1 VRTTIGMLVALGLA
15 LSVGGLVA
23 AQGPKTPAP
32 GATELAAI
40 NTYARQV
47 DRFIKLNNKRRRV
60 FGDVG
65 ETDENWREFKGQVAK
80 GETDPD
86 DLDEVAHV
94 WARKGKVV
102 AAGFTFQSESRDWY
116 HFVTYYFRED
126 GTLAKIHSRLNTFYG
141 SVTAIRD
148 QYYGSNGRVLK
159 STARFLDIQTQKPK
173 KKPNFQDE
181 PTPVYLNVRKLP
193 FFKLLG

>member
-1 VRTTIGMLVALGLA
+1 MLVTLGVV
-15 LSVGGLVA
+15 LSVAGLVA
-23 AQGPKTPAP
+23 AQDSKALSP
-32 GATELAAI
+32 GAAELASI

-47 DRFIKLNNKRRRV
+47 DRFIKLNNKSRRV
-60 FGDVG
+60 FGDIG
-65 ETDENWREFKGQVAK
+65 DKEENWREFKGQVAK

-86 DLDEVAHV
+86 DLDEVAYV

-173 KKPNFQDE
+173 KNPNFQDE

-193 FFKLLG
+193 FFKLL

>member
-1 VRTTIGMLVALGLA
+1 MTNRILLTVGVL
-15 LSVGGLVA
+15 LSIATLVA
-23 AQGPKTPAP
+23 AQNGKAP
-32 GATELAAI
+32 SPQASELVSIRA
-40 NTYARQV
+40 YARQV
-47 DRFIKLNNKRRRV
+47 DRFVKLNQKRKRV

-65 ETDENWREFKGQVAK
+65 DNEDNWREFKGKVAK
-80 GETDPD
+80 GETDPE
-86 DLDEVAHV
+86 DLDQVAYL
-94 WARKGKVV
+94 WARNGKVV

-159 STARFLDIQTQKPK
+159 STAKFLDIQTQKPK

-193 FFKLLG
+193 FSKLL

>member
-1 VRTTIGMLVALGLA
+1 M
-15 LSVGGLVA
+15 LVA
-23 AQGPKTPAP
+23 AQDRKAP
-32 GATELAAI
+32 SSRASELVSIRA
-40 NTYARQV
+40 YARQIDQFV
-47 DRFIKLNNKRRRV
+47 KLNQNRKRV

-65 ETDENWREFKGQVAK
+65 DNQENWREFKGKAAK

-94 WARKGKVV
+94 WARQGKVV
-102 AAGFTFQSESRDWY
+102 AVGFTFQSESRDWY

-173 KKPNFQDE
+173 KNPNFQDE

-193 FFKLLG
+193 FFKLL

>member
-1 VRTTIGMLVALGLA
+1 MQMTTRIFITVGVL
-15 LSVGGLVA
+15 LSCAMLVA
-23 AQGPKTPAP
+23 AQDRKAP
-32 GATELAAI
+32 SSRASELVSIRA
-40 NTYARQV
+40 YARQIDQFV
-47 DRFIKLNNKRRRV
+47 KLNQNRKRV

-65 ETDENWREFKGQVAK
+65 DNQENWREFKGKAAK

-94 WARKGKVV
+94 WARQGKVV
-102 AAGFTFQSESRDWY
+102 AVGFTFQSESRDWY

-173 KKPNFQDE
+173 KNPNFQDE

-193 FFKLLG
+193 FFKLL

>member
-1 VRTTIGMLVALGLA
+1 
-15 LSVGGLVA
+15 VG
-23 AQGPKTPAP
+23 
-32 GATELAAI
+32 
-40 NTYARQV
+40 
-47 DRFIKLNNKRRRV
+47 
-60 FGDVG
+60 
-65 ETDENWREFKGQVAK
+65 K
-80 GETDPD
+80 GEADPD
-86 DLDEVAHV
+86 DLDDVAYV
-94 WARKGKVV
+94 WLRQGKVV
-102 AAGFTFQSESRDWY
+102 AVFFTFQSESRDWY

-193 FFKLLG
+193 FSKLL

>member
-1 VRTTIGMLVALGLA
+1 MLVALGLM

-23 AQGPKTPAP
+23 AQSPKPR
-32 GATELAAI
+32 ATELAAI
-40 NTYARQV
+40 NSYARQV
-47 DRFIKLNNKRRRV
+47 DRLIKLNNKRKRV

-65 ETDENWREFKGQVAK
+65 GQDENWREFKGKVAK
-80 GETDPD
+80 GETDPA
-86 DLDEVAHV
+86 DLDEVAYV
-94 WARKGKVV
+94 WARKGNVV
-102 AAGFTFQSESRDWY
+102 VAGFTFQSESRDWY

-148 QYYGSNGRVLK
+148 QYYGPNGRVLN

-173 KKPNFQDE
+173 KNPNFQDE

-193 FFKLLG
+193 FFKLL

>member
-1 VRTTIGMLVALGLA
+1 MMTRILTVGVL
-15 LSVGGLVA
+15 LSIATLVA
-23 AQGPKTPAP
+23 AQDRKAP
-32 GATELAAI
+32 SPRPSELVAI
-40 NTYARQV
+40 RAYARQV
-47 DRFIKLNNKRRRV
+47 DRFIKLNNKSRRV
-60 FGDVG
+60 FGDIG
-65 ETDENWREFKGQVAK
+65 DKEENWREFKGKAAE

-86 DLDEVAHV
+86 DLDDVAHV

-102 AAGFTFQSESRDWY
+102 AVGFTFQSESRDWY

-159 STARFLDIQTQKPK
+159 LTARFLDIQTQKPK
-173 KKPNFQDE
+173 KNPNFQDE
-181 PTPVYLNVRKLP
+181 PTPVYLNVRMLP
-193 FFKLLG
+193 FFKLL

>member
-1 VRTTIGMLVALGLA
+1 VRITIRMLVTLGVV
-15 LSVGGLVA
+15 LSVAGLVA
-23 AQGPKTPAP
+23 AQGPKTPLP
-32 GATELAAI
+32 GAVELASI
-40 NTYARQV
+40 NSQVRQI
-47 DRFIKLNNKRRRV
+47 DRFVKLNNKRRRV

-65 ETDENWREFKGQVAK
+65 DQEENWREFKGKVAK

-86 DLDEVAHV
+86 DLDEVAYV

-102 AAGFTFQSESRDWY
+102 AAEFTFQSESRDWY

-148 QYYGSNGRVLK
+148 QYYGSKGRVLK

-193 FFKLLG
+193 FFKLL

>member
-1 VRTTIGMLVALGLA
+1 MRILVTLGVLLSLA
-15 LSVGGLVA
+15 ILVA
-23 AQGPKTPAP
+23 AQEAKTPSP
-32 GATELAAI
+32 GAAELASI
-40 NTYARQV
+40 KVYVRQV
-47 DRFIKLNNKRRRV
+47 DLFIKLKQNRKRI

-65 ETDENWREFKGQVAK
+65 DKEENWREFKGKVAK
-80 GETDPD
+80 GETEPD
-86 DLDEVAHV
+86 DLDEVAYV

-148 QYYGSNGRVLK
+148 QYYASNGGALK

-173 KKPNFQDE
+173 KNPNFQDE

-193 FFKLLG
+193 FSKLL

>member
-1 VRTTIGMLVALGLA
+1 MQMTIRILITVGVL
-15 LSVGGLVA
+15 LSIATLVA
-23 AQGPKTPAP
+23 AQDRKAP
-32 GATELAAI
+32 SPQASELVPIRA
-40 NTYARQV
+40 YVRQV
-47 DRFIKLNNKRRRV
+47 DQFVKLNQKRKRI

-65 ETDENWREFKGQVAK
+65 DKQENWREFKGKAAR

-86 DLDEVAHV
+86 DLDEVAYV

-102 AAGFTFQSESRDWY
+102 AAEFTFQSESRDWY

-126 GTLAKIHSRLNTFYG
+126 GTLAKIHSQLNTFYG
-141 SVTAIRD
+141 GVTAIRD
-148 QYYGSNGRVLK
+148 QYYGSKGRVLK

-193 FFKLLG
+193 FFKLL

>member
-1 VRTTIGMLVALGLA
+1 MTIRFLLTLGML
-15 LSVGGLVA
+15 LSVATLVV
-23 AQGPKTPAP
+23 AQDATAP
-32 GATELAAI
+32 SHGTGELAAI

-47 DRFIKLNNKRRRV
+47 DRFIKLNHERRRV

-65 ETDENWREFKGQVAK
+65 DKDENWREFKGKVAK

-86 DLDEVAHV
+86 DLDEVAYV
-94 WARKGKVV
+94 WVRNGKVV
-102 AAGFTFQSESRDWY
+102 AVGFTFQSESRDWY
-116 HFVTYYFRED
+116 HFVTYYFRD
-126 GTLAKIHSRLNTFYG
+126 DVTLAKIHSRLNTFYG

-148 QYYGSNGRVLK
+148 MYYGSKGRVLK

-193 FFKLLG
+193 FFKLL

>member
-1 VRTTIGMLVALGLA
+1 VRITIRMLVTLGVVV
-15 LSVGGLVA
+15 SVAGLVG
-23 AQGPKTPAP
+23 AQDSKVLSP
-32 GATELAAI
+32 GAAELAAI
-40 NTYARQV
+40 DTYARQV
-47 DRFIKLNNKRRRV
+47 DRFIKLNNKSRRV

-65 ETDENWREFKGQVAK
+65 DKEENWREFKGKVAK
-80 GETDPD
+80 GEADPN
-86 DLDEVAHV
+86 DLDEVAYV

-148 QYYGSNGRVLK
+148 QFYGSNGRVLK

-173 KKPNFQDE
+173 KNPNFQDE

-193 FFKLLG
+193 FFKLL